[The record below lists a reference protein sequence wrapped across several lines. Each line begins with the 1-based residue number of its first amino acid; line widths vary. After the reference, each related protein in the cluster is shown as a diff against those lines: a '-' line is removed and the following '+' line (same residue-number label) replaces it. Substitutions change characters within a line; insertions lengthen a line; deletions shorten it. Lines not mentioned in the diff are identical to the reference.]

1 MLSLISVSVASSNFR
16 VVYAQSILAFYIL
29 LHCIYFCCMI
39 ADYGTAYADTTLKM
53 STPEQRDHVVP
64 SWFVLEKLVFDVIFK

>member
-1 MLSLISVSVASSNFR
+1 
-16 VVYAQSILAFYIL
+16 
-29 LHCIYFCCMI
+29 MI

-64 SWFVLEKLVFDVIFK
+64 SRFVLEKLVFDVIFK